1 LNLSLPTGFF
11 YIRLMKSCKDF
22 RIVFMGTPA
31 FAVRSLEILYDAGYD
46 LVAVVTAPDKPAGRG
61 LVPRLPAVK
70 HFALQHN
77 LPLLQPFSL
86 KDDGFIKALAAL
98 NADLFVVVAFRMLPE
113 AVWSLPAKGTINL
126 HASLLPQYRGA
137 APINHA
143 IINGEQITGVTT
155 FLIDREID
163 TGKILMQQEI
173 PVGFSETAGELHD
186 RLMEK
191 GAELLLETV
200 DAIRNSN
207 IKPIDQRQMLNED
220 QVLRKAP
227 KLTKEDCRINWS
239 MNTEQV
245 YNLIRGLSP
254 YPAAF
259 TNLLSSDGTVLPLK
273 IYKAIPSAQAIHCEP
288 GDIITEEN
296 KRMFVATRDGFIELL
311 EIQLAGKSRMKISD
325 FLNGFRI
332 TTGFKVD

>member
-1 LNLSLPTGFF
+1 
-11 YIRLMKSCKDF
+11 MKSREDF

-31 FAVRSLEILYDAGYD
+31 FAVRSLELLHNAGYD
-46 LVAVVTAPDKPAGRG
+46 LAAVVTAPDKPAGRG
-61 LVPRLPAVK
+61 LLPRLSAVK
-70 HFALQHN
+70 QFAQKHKLS
-77 LPLLQPFSL
+77 LLQPFSL
-86 KDDGFIKALAAL
+86 KDEIFISAIADLK
-98 NADLFVVVAFRMLPE
+98 ADLFVVVAFRMLPE

-137 APINHA
+137 APINWA

-163 TGKILMQQEI
+163 TGKILKQQEI
-173 PVGFSETAGELHD
+173 PIGFSETAGELHD

-200 DAIRNSN
+200 DALRSSN
-207 IKPIDQRQMLNED
+207 IKPIDQKQLLSED
-220 QVLRKAP
+220 QVLKKAP
-227 KLTKEDCRINWS
+227 KLSKEDCRINWS
-239 MNTEQV
+239 MNTERI
-245 YNLIRGLSP
+245 YNQIRGLSP

-259 TNLLSSDGTVLPLK
+259 TNLISPEGTTLPLK
-273 IYKAIPSAQAIHCEP
+273 IYKAIPCDRAIHCEP

-296 KRMFVATRDGFIELL
+296 KRMFVASGDGFVELL
-311 EIQLAGKSRMKISD
+311 EVQLAGKSRMKNSD

-332 TTGFKVD
+332 TTGFKTE

>member
-1 LNLSLPTGFF
+1 
-11 YIRLMKSCKDF
+11 MKSPEDF

-31 FAVRSLEILYDAGYD
+31 FAVKSLDILSDAGYD
-46 LVAVVTAPDKPAGRG
+46 LAAVVTAPDKPAGRG
-61 LVPRLPAVK
+61 LVNRFSAVK
-70 HFALQHN
+70 QFAQQHH
-77 LPLLQPFSL
+77 LSLLQPLSL
-86 KDDGFIKALAAL
+86 KDESFIKALADL

-137 APINHA
+137 APINWA
-143 IINGEQITGVTT
+143 IINGEKITGVTT

-173 PVGFSETAGELHD
+173 PVGFSQTAGELHD
-186 RLMEK
+186 QLMEK

-200 DAIRNSN
+200 DAIRSNN
-207 IKPIDQRQMLNED
+207 IKPIEQKQLLGEN
-220 QVLRKAP
+220 QVLKKAP
-227 KLTKEDCRINWS
+227 KFAKEDCRIDWS
-239 MNTEQV
+239 MNTKQI

-254 YPAAF
+254 SPAAF
-259 TNLLSSDGTVLPLK
+259 THLLSPKGSALPLK
-273 IYKAIPSAQAIHCEP
+273 IYSAIPSAKAIQCEP

-296 KRMFVATRDGFIELL
+296 KRMYVATGDGFIELL
-311 EIQLAGKSRMKISD
+311 EIQLAGKSRIKVSD

-332 TTGFKVD
+332 TAEFKVK

>member
-1 LNLSLPTGFF
+1 
-11 YIRLMKSCKDF
+11 
-22 RIVFMGTPA
+22 MGTPA
-31 FAVRSLEILYDAGYD
+31 FAVSSLEILCDAGYD
-46 LVAVVTAPDKPAGRG
+46 LAAVVTAPDKPAGRG
-61 LVPRLPAVK
+61 LVTRFSAVK
-70 HFALQHN
+70 QFAQKHHLS
-77 LPLLQPFSL
+77 LLQPFSL
-86 KDDGFIKALAAL
+86 KDENFIKALADL
-98 NADLFVVVAFRMLPE
+98 QADLFVVVAFRMLPE

-137 APINHA
+137 APINWA
-143 IINGEQITGVTT
+143 IINGEHNTGVTT

-163 TGKILMQQEI
+163 TGKILMQHEVPI
-173 PVGFSETAGELHD
+173 GFSETAGELHD
-186 RLMEK
+186 QLMKK

-207 IKPIDQRQMLNED
+207 IKPIDQQQLLSEN

-227 KLTKEDCRINWS
+227 KFTKEDCRINWS
-239 MNTEQV
+239 ENTTRV

-259 TNLLSSDGTVLPLK
+259 TSLLSPEGGAVPLK
-273 IYKAIPSAQAIHCEP
+273 IYSAIPSTKAIHCKP

-296 KRMFVATRDGFIELL
+296 KRMYVATGDGFIELL
-311 EIQLAGKSRMKISD
+311 EIQLAGKSRMKVSD

-332 TTGFKVD
+332 TAEFKTK